1 MIEKFK
7 TKRDINGN
15 VYTLVINHYAK
26 TYTLDYNPF
35 DLSDYILIGK
45 RERNK
50 MTKALEANGYN
61 RIF

>member
-15 VYTLVINHYAK
+15 VYTLVIDHFTKSYK
-26 TYTLDYNPF
+26 LDYNPF

-45 RERNK
+45 RDRIKLIE
-50 MTKALEANGYN
+50 KAKENGY
-61 RIF
+61 ILF